1 MEFGKKL
8 QELRN
13 RQGLT
18 QEQLAQRIFVS
29 RTAVSKWESGRG
41 TPSIDSL
48 KRISELFS
56 VTIDE
61 LLSSEELL
69 TFTEGKQKRFCDLV
83 FGLLDIS
90 VLMFFF
96 LPLFAQKAGG
106 KVMAV
111 SLLAVDST
119 LPCLKMLY
127 FVCVG
132 LIVLIGVLTLA
143 LQDFKN
149 AVWVKTQRAVSLALS
164 VFTVFLFTL
173 GLHPYAASL
182 LFALS
187 VIKVLLLIKK

>member
-1 MEFGKKL
+1 MLLCDKMVTRKNLHIKVRNIMEFGKKL

-18 QEQLAQRIFVS
+18 QEQLAQQIFVS

-69 TFTEGKQKRFCDLV
+69 TFTEGKQKRFCDLI

-90 VLMFFF
+90 VLMFLF

-106 KVMAV
+106 KVMA
-111 SLLAVDST
+111 AR
-119 LPCLKMLY
+119 
-127 FVCVG
+127 F
-132 LIVLIGVLTLA
+132 
-143 LQDFKN
+143 
-149 AVWVKTQRAVSLALS
+149 
-164 VFTVFLFTL
+164 
-173 GLHPYAASL
+173 
-182 LFALS
+182 
-187 VIKVLLLIKK
+187 